1 MKYAAF
7 RFTVIVVLFLSVVIA
22 APSSA
27 EAPLLHK
34 QAPGFFRWNL
44 GSFEITALNDGTS
57 LVPIDKLLHGANT
70 GEIQEAYARDFL
82 PLPVATSRNE
92 FMINTGSKLILVDAG
107 GGDDF
112 DAHEGRLRESLV
124 AAGFRPEQVDIV
136 LFTHL
141 HSDHIGGLLADG
153 KRAFPNAVIRLD
165 RREAEYWLTP
175 ANEEAAPAT
184 EKAGFRTA
192 RTDLAPYLAAGRV
205 STFDGATE
213 IVPGI
218 RSLPAYGHTPG
229 HSFYSIESGG
239 QMLVLWGD
247 VIHSA
252 PVQFPDTNVTI
263 AFDWNETLA
272 RSVREQAFA
281 DAANRAYWVAGAHLP
296 FPGTGHIRSQG
307 RGYTFIPAN
316 WALNH

>member
-1 MKYAAF
+1 MKYPAF
-7 RFTVIVVLFLSVVIA
+7 RFAAMVVLFLSAPVA
-22 APSSA
+22 AQSLA
-27 EAPLLHK
+27 EVPLLHK
-34 QAPGFFRWNL
+34 QAPGFFRWTL
-44 GSFEITALNDGTS
+44 GSFEITALNDGAG
-57 LVPIDKLLHGANT
+57 LVPMDKLLRGAKP
-70 GEIQEAYARDFL
+70 GEIQEAYAKDFL
-82 PLPVATSRNE
+82 SLPVATSRNE

-112 DAHEGRLRESLV
+112 DAHEGRLRQSLV

-153 KRAFPNAVIRLD
+153 KAAFPNAVIRFD
-165 RREAEYWLTP
+165 RREAEYWLNP
-175 ANEEAAPAT
+175 ANEEAAAAN

-192 RTDLAPYLAAGRV
+192 RTDLAPYLAAGHV
-205 STFDGATE
+205 NTFDGATE
-213 IVPGI
+213 IVTGI
-218 RSLPAYGHTPG
+218 RSVPAYGHTPG

-281 DAANRAYWVAGAHLP
+281 DAAKKAYWVAGAHLP

-316 WALNH
+316 WTLNN